1 MSRVLIY
8 PLGSFWMVRVI
19 DNQGK
24 LEQFSGGE
32 SQNEAKQHAA
42 DYFAQIGN
50 SMPNV
55 EYLNSEAQADI
66 EATKVDGVVS
76 VTAKANLR
84 SKRLER
90 LTSLL
95 GDYADPKMTPQDLGD
110 IWQEVE
116 GELDAIK
123 ALK

>member
-8 PLGSFWMVRVI
+8 PIGSLWMVRVI
-19 DNQGK
+19 DNHGNS
-24 LEQFSGGE
+24 EQFSGGE

-50 SMPNV
+50 AMPNV
-55 EYLNSEAQADI
+55 EYLNSKPQADI
-66 EATKVDGVVS
+66 EATKVNGIVS
-76 VTAKANLR
+76 VTAKANMR

-95 GDYADPKMTPQDLGD
+95 GDYADPTMTPRDLGD

-116 GELDAIK
+116 GELEAIK